1 MSKRI
6 LDIQGWSIYIQPK
19 IKMKNKTSHHTVGA
33 VQRSNIKIVERDKT
47 KTANIQIHNRPL
59 SRIDRGTSTKSGGV
73 KLVCY
78 GQTSNVDELIRTCKP
93 I

>member
-47 KTANIQIHNRPL
+47 KTLTYKYTTVHCP
-59 SRIDRGTSTKSGGV
+59 G
-73 KLVCY
+73 
-78 GQTSNVDELIRTCKP
+78 LIEALQQKVAALN
-93 I
+93 

>member
-33 VQRSNIKIVERDKT
+33 VQRSNIKIVERGKT

-73 KLVCY
+73 KLVFY
-78 GQTSNVDELIRTCKP
+78 GQTSNVDELIRTCKG